1 MRIRPF
7 EPDDAAGVASLW
19 QYWFRGKTRVPDPGL
34 VELVR
39 RMYVEY
45 PSVDAEVRPLVAED
59 ERGKLLGFLGVTA
72 MPVMVDGEE
81 RTMAGIFPSV
91 VDPEAPT
98 TVAAFLLRKFLAGPQ
113 VFTISDGGHV
123 KFERIWE
130 LLGGSI
136 AQMQSLRWVKVFR
149 PGALGLEVVADRNKV
164 LRALAPLLGPIVR
177 GGDVAARH
185 LARSRLVNGPVAN
198 YRSEPL
204 TPGAL
209 ARHAPELLG
218 HSRLW
223 PVYSDRH
230 VAWQFEQMARIV
242 QQGGFRARIVM
253 HGEEV
258 VGWYIYYLRKG
269 GICRL
274 FDLEATPNHMDAV
287 VGQLFAEADEVG
299 AGALIGRMEPRL
311 RGSMNRHGALVH
323 NGGSLLMVHSK
334 DPSLVTDALLG
345 RLAFSR
351 LQGENWY
358 WWAINSRVVP

>member
-7 EPDDAAGVASLW
+7 EPTDAQGVASLW

-45 PSVDAEVRPLVAED
+45 PGADPEVRPLVAE
-59 ERGKLLGFLGVTA
+59 EEGGKLLGFLGVTA
-72 MPVMVDGEE
+72 MPVLVDGQE
-81 RTMAGIFPSV
+81 RTLAGLFPSV

-113 VFTISDGGHV
+113 AFTFSDGGHV

-130 LLGGSI
+130 LLGGSV

-149 PGALGLEVVADRNKV
+149 PGAVGLGAAAGRSGAM
-164 LRALAPLLGPIVR
+164 RALAPLLGPVVR
-177 GGDVAARH
+177 GGDAAPRRA
-185 LARSRLVNGPVAN
+185 ARSRLTSRPPAG
-198 YRSEPL
+198 YRSETL
-204 TPGAL
+204 TPAAL

-218 HSRLW
+218 GARLR
-223 PVYSDRH
+223 PRYDEAH
-230 VAWQFEQMARIV
+230 VAWQFGQMARIV
-242 QQGGFRARIVM
+242 EQGDFRARLVR
-253 HGEEV
+253 HGEDV
-258 VGWYIYYLRKG
+258 VGWYVYYLKRG
-269 GICRL
+269 GVCRL
-274 FDLEATPNHMDAV
+274 FDLEADPRHLDAV
-287 VGQLFAEADEVG
+287 VGQLFAEADEDG
-299 AGALIGRMEPRL
+299 AGALMGRMEPRL
-311 RGSMNRHGALVH
+311 RGPMNRHGALVH

>member
-19 QYWFRGKTRVPDPGL
+19 QYWFRGKTRVPDSGL

-45 PSVDAEVRPLVAED
+45 PSADADVRPLVAED

-81 RTMAGIFPSV
+81 RTLAGIFPSV

-98 TVAAFLLRKFLAGPQ
+98 AVAAFLLRKFLAGPQ
-113 VFTISDGGHV
+113 AFTFSDGGHV

-149 PGALGLEVVADRNKV
+149 PGAVGLAAAADRSSA
-164 LRALAPLLGPIVR
+164 LRTLAPVLGPVVR
-177 GGDVAARH
+177 GGDVAARRA
-185 LARSRLVNGPVAN
+185 ARSRLTARPVAD
-198 YRSEPL
+198 YRSETLAPA
-204 TPGAL
+204 AL

-218 HSRLW
+218 GARLW
-223 PVYSDRH
+223 PRYDEAH
-230 VAWQFEQMARIV
+230 VAWQFDQMAGIV
-242 QQGGFRARIVM
+242 EHGDFRAQLVR
-253 HGEEV
+253 HGDAP
-258 VGWYIYYLRKG
+258 VGWYVYYLKRG
-269 GICRL
+269 GVCRL
-274 FDLEATPNHMDAV
+274 FDLQADPRHLDAV
-287 VGQLFAEADEVG
+287 VGQLFAEADEDG

-311 RGSMNRHGALVH
+311 RGPMNRHGALVH

-334 DPSLVTDALLG
+334 DQSLVNDALLG

-358 WWAINSRVVP
+358 WWAIKSRVVP